1 MNDPLPDPD
10 QLRRVNALLE
20 AALALSADQRDGWL
34 RALPPQDQD
43 LEPLLRRLL
52 ERASQA
58 SDGFMRRAPG
68 LDFAGLAGLD
78 GFGDS
83 RDTDAVA
90 DAPGDIVGPYRLLRP
105 LGEGGMATVWVA
117 ERIDGSL
124 QRQEALKLPRSGW
137 AIGLAQRMARERDIL
152 ATLEHPRIAR
162 LYDAGVTP
170 AGRPWLAMELVA
182 GTPIDLHCRAHAL
195 DVPARLRLFLQ
206 VADAV
211 SHAHARLVVHRDL
224 KPSNILVTPGGEV
237 RLLDFGVAQ
246 LLHDGPDARSSLT
259 QLIGRAVTPDY
270 AAPEQ
275 LSGRPVGVAADV
287 YSLGVVLH
295 ELLAGVRPYRLARDT
310 PAALEEAILSADL
323 RPASTQ
329 ASDPR
334 TARALRGDL
343 DTILFKAMRKDPAQR
358 YRSVE
363 AFAADIERH
372 LAGEPVQARPASLA
386 YRLGKFLRRHRAGAV
401 AAAAVSAALLAGT
414 ALATWQGREAAR
426 ERDQA
431 RALLARNE
439 AVNEFLGMLFT
450 EAVAPEHADAIRQ
463 MLERGALLVSPAFG
477 QKPEHEAEILRILS
491 EYFDEPQRS
500 DALLARAAEITRGST
515 DRTLQAQIDCDR
527 GQMLQALGRSDEAVA
542 LVERWL
548 REPETPDLAAVHCL
562 QMRGAIAASTTEPKA
577 ALAYSQAALERLRRA
592 GLAGGDVEADL
603 LGDIGFALHHNSRS
617 SEAEAF
623 FEESMQRFRALNRLD
638 SLHARVMLSNWG
650 VAELATGDVQHA
662 LQRYDELLASHRR
675 LMAWR
680 EPPTWVLG
688 NRAMALERSGRLDDA
703 LLAYTETLRAS
714 EAVKHVH
721 GAQYGLVGMASV
733 QLALGRVDEAEQSL
747 LRAAAIAGTVDPR
760 EPAHIR
766 SVWVR
771 ARIDLQRGRAAAA
784 HATLDK
790 QLAFL
795 RSIGANDA
803 YVAMNLRSRAEAAL
817 ALSRPTDAL
826 TDARDALAIAQR
838 LQGGKPHSDQAG
850 LAWLTLGRAELAAGR
865 AAAARSAFEQGVT
878 HLAAATGADSPES
891 LRAKLLLK
899 GTPTN

>member
-1 MNDPLPDPD
+1 MNDLPPDPE

-20 AALALSADQRDGWL
+20 AALELPADRREDWL
-34 RALPPQDQD
+34 QALPAADRD
-43 LEPLLRRLL
+43 LQPLLRRLL
-52 ERASQA
+52 ARAGQ
-58 SDGFMRRAPG
+58 DGDHFMRHAPG
-68 LDFAGLAGLD
+68 LELAGLAALAD
-78 GFGDS
+78 GSDDGV
-83 RDTDAVA
+83 VA
-90 DAPGDIVGPYRLLRP
+90 DTPGDVVGPYRLLRL
-105 LGEGGMATVWVA
+105 LGEGGMATVWLA

-124 QRQEALKLPRSGW
+124 HRQEALKLPRSGW

-152 ATLEHPRIAR
+152 ATLEHPHIAR
-162 LYDAGVTP
+162 LYDAGVTA
-170 AGRPWLAMELVA
+170 AGRPWLAMEHVT
-182 GTPIDLHCRAHAL
+182 GVPIDQHCRTQSL

-206 VADAV
+206 VAEAV

-224 KPSNILVTPGGEV
+224 KPSNILVTAAGDV

-246 LLHDGPDARSSLT
+246 LVHDDTAARGTLT

-295 ELLAGVRPYRLARDT
+295 ELLAGVRPYRLSRDT

-323 RPASTQ
+323 QPASTQ
-329 ASDPR
+329 CTDPR
-334 TARALRGDL
+334 IARALRGDL

-363 AFAADIERH
+363 AFAADLERH
-372 LAGEPVQARPASLA
+372 LAGEPVQARPAGLA
-386 YRLGKFLRRHRAGAV
+386 YRLGKFVRRHRVGVVAGAAV
-401 AAAAVSAALLAGT
+401 AAALVAGT
-414 ALATWQGREAAR
+414 TLATWQAREAAR

-477 QKPEHEAEILRILS
+477 QKPEHEAAILRILS

-500 DALLARAAEITRGST
+500 DALLERAAEIMRGST

-527 GQMLQALGRSDEAVA
+527 GQMLQALGRTDDAVA
-542 LVERWL
+542 LVERRI
-548 REPETPDLAAVHCL
+548 REPGAPELVVVQCL
-562 QMRGAIAASTTEPKA
+562 QMRGAIASSTTEPKA
-577 ALAYSQAALERLRRA
+577 ALAYAQAALQRLRRA
-592 GLAGGDVEADL
+592 GLAGDDVEADL
-603 LGDIGFALHHNSRS
+603 LGDIGFALHQNSRS
-617 SEAEAF
+617 AEAEAF

-650 VAELATGDVQHA
+650 VAELATGNVQRA
-662 LQRYDELLASHRR
+662 LQRFDELLASHRR

-680 EPPTWVLG
+680 EPPSWVLG

-703 LLAYTETLRAS
+703 LLAYAETLRVS

-733 QLALGRVDEAEQSL
+733 QLALGRVGEAEQSL
-747 LRAAAIAGTVDPR
+747 QRAAAIAANADPR

-771 ARIDLQRGRAAAA
+771 ARIELKRGHPDVAF
-784 HATLDK
+784 ATLDK

-795 RSIGANDA
+795 RSIAANDA
-803 YVAMNLRSRAEAAL
+803 YIAMNLRWRAEAAL
-817 ALSRPTDAL
+817 ALSRPADARS
-826 TDARDALAIAQR
+826 DARDALAIAQR
-838 LQGGKPHSDQAG
+838 LQGGKPHSDQTG
-850 LAWLTLGRAELAAGR
+850 LAWITLGRAEQAAGR
-865 AAAARSAFEQGVT
+865 GAAARQAFEQAAA
-878 HLAAATGADSPES
+878 HLVAATGADSPES
-891 LRAKLLLK
+891 LQASALLK
-899 GTPTN
+899 SVPTN

>member
-1 MNDPLPDPD
+1 MNDALPDPE
-10 QLRRVNALLE
+10 QLRRVNVLLE
-20 AALALSADQRDGWL
+20 AALELPAEQRDGWL
-34 RALPPQDQD
+34 RALPPRDRD

-52 ERASQA
+52 DRAA
-58 SDGFMRRAPG
+58 HGGDGFMRHAPG
-68 LDFAGLAGLD
+68 LGLAGLAGLD
-78 GFGDS
+78 DAGDK
-83 RDTDAVA
+83 ALIA
-90 DAPGDIVGPYRLLRP
+90 DAPGDVVGPYRLLHP
-105 LGEGGMATVWVA
+105 LGEGGMATVWLA

-124 QRQEALKLPRSGW
+124 QRREALKLPRSGW

-170 AGRPWLAMELVA
+170 AGRPWLAMELVE
-182 GTPIDLHCRAHAL
+182 GTPIDVHCGTHAL
-195 DVPARLRLFLQ
+195 AVPARLRLFLQ

-246 LLHDGPDARSSLT
+246 LLHDKPDARGPLT
-259 QLIGRAVTPDY
+259 QQIGRAVTPDY

-295 ELLAGVRPYRLARDT
+295 ELLAGVRPYRLSRDT

-329 ASDPR
+329 ASDAR

-372 LAGEPVQARPASLA
+372 LAGEPVQARPAGLA
-386 YRLGKFLRRHRAGAV
+386 YRLGKFLRRHRAGAL
-401 AAAAVSAALLAGT
+401 AGAAVAAALLAGT
-414 ALATWQGREAAR
+414 ALATWQAREAAR

-450 EAVAPEHADAIRQ
+450 EAVAPQHADAIRQ
-463 MLERGALLVSPAFG
+463 MLERGALLVAPAFG
-477 QKPEHEAEILRILS
+477 EVPEHEAAILRILS

-500 DALLARAAEITRGST
+500 DALLARAAELTRRSS

-527 GQMLQALGRSDEAVA
+527 GQTLQALGRAEEAVK
-542 LVERWL
+542 LVDRWI
-548 REPETPDLAAVHCL
+548 RDPRTPDVAAVHCL
-562 QMRGAIAASTTEPKA
+562 QMRGAIAANTIEPQV
-577 ALAYSQAALERLRRA
+577 ALEFAQAALQRLRAA
-592 GLAGGDVEADL
+592 GLAGGDVEAEL
-603 LGDIGFALHHNSRS
+603 LGDIGFALHQNGRS
-617 SEAEAF
+617 GEAEAY
-623 FEESMQRFRALNRLD
+623 FEDSLARYRALNRAD

-650 VAELATGDVQHA
+650 VVELATGDVLHA
-662 LQRYDELLASHRR
+662 LQRYDELLAGHRR

-680 EPPTWVLG
+680 EPPSWVLG
-688 NRAMALERSGRLDDA
+688 NRALALERIGRFDDA
-703 LLAYTETLRAS
+703 LAAYAETLRVS
-714 EAVKHVH
+714 EAVKHAH

-733 QLALGRVDEAEQSL
+733 LLALGRIAEAEQAL
-747 LRAAAIAGTVDPR
+747 ARAEALEGADDPR
-760 EPAHIR
+760 QPAHIR
-766 SVWVR
+766 GVWVR
-771 ARIDLQRGRAAAA
+771 AGIALQRDRAAEA
-784 HATLDK
+784 HAALER
-790 QLAFL
+790 QLAQL
-795 RSIGANDA
+795 RASGTSPA
-803 YVAMNLRSRAEAAL
+803 YVGQALRTRAEAAL
-817 ALSRPTDAL
+817 ALARHEEAL
-826 TDARDALAIAQR
+826 ADAREALAIAQR

-850 LAWLTLGRAELAAGR
+850 LAWITLGRAQSAAGS
-865 AAAARSAFEQGVT
+865 AAAARSAIAQGVA
-878 HLAAATGADSPES
+878 HIMAATGGDSPQS
-891 LRAKLLLK
+891 RRAVLLLR
-899 GTPTN
+899 TMPTN

>member
-1 MNDPLPDPD
+1 MNESLPDPE

-20 AALALSADQRDGWL
+20 AALALPAERRDGWL

-83 RDTDAVA
+83 SDTDAVA

-170 AGRPWLAMELVA
+170 AGRPWLAMELVE

-195 DVPARLRLFLQ
+195 DVPARLRLFQQ

-224 KPSNILVTPGGEV
+224 KPSNILVTSGGEV

-246 LLHDGPDARSSLT
+246 LLHDGPDARSPLT
-259 QLIGRAVTPDY
+259 RLIGRAVTPDY

-329 ASDPR
+329 AGDPR

-372 LAGEPVQARPASLA
+372 LAGEPVQARPASLP

-401 AAAAVSAALLAGT
+401 AGAAVAAALLAGT
-414 ALATWQGREAAR
+414 ALATWQAREAAR

-450 EAVAPEHADAIRQ
+450 EAVAPEHAAAIRQ
-463 MLERGALLVSPAFG
+463 MLERAALLVSPAFG
-477 QKPEHEAEILRILS
+477 AVPEHEAAILRILS

-500 DALLARAAEITRGST
+500 DALLARAAEITRHSS

-527 GQMLQALGRSDEAVA
+527 GQTLESLGRADEAVK
-542 LVERWL
+542 LVERWIQDP
-548 REPETPDLAAVHCL
+548 RTPDIAAVHCL
-562 QMRGAIAASTTEPKA
+562 QMRGAIAANAVEPRIALEA
-577 ALAYSQAALERLRRA
+577 AQAALKRLRTA
-592 GLAGGDVEADL
+592 GLAGGDAEAEL
-603 LGDIGFALHHNSRS
+603 LGDIGFALHQNSRS
-617 SEAEAF
+617 GEAESF
-623 FEESMQRFRALNRLD
+623 FEESLRRYRALNRAD
-638 SLHARVMLSNWG
+638 GLHARVMLSNWG
-650 VAELATGDVQHA
+650 VVELATGDVQRA
-662 LQRYDELLASHRR
+662 LQRYDELLAGHRR

-680 EPPTWVLG
+680 EPPAWVLG
-688 NRAMALERSGRLDDA
+688 NRALALERIGRFDDA
-703 LLAYTETLRAS
+703 LAAYAETLRVS
-714 EAVKHVH
+714 EVVRHVH
-721 GAQYGLVGMASV
+721 GQHYGLVGMASV
-733 QLALGRVDEAEQSL
+733 LLALGRSGEAEQAL
-747 LRAAAIAGTVDPR
+747 ARAAALDGAGDPR
-760 EPAHIR
+760 QPAHIR
-766 SVWVR
+766 GVWVR
-771 ARIDLQRGRAAAA
+771 ARLDLQRGQVEEA
-784 HATLDK
+784 HAALAR

-795 RSIGANDA
+795 RSIGASES
-803 YVAMNLRSRAEAAL
+803 YVGMNLRTRAEVAL
-817 ALSRPTDAL
+817 ARSRPADAL
-826 TDARDALAIAQR
+826 PDAREALAIAQR

-899 GTPTN
+899 GTPPD